1 MHQVLLAGHIVEIVV
16 GLEELLHQ
24 SSFMERKYPSLVPC
38 CKAACMPLSDHL
50 QLGSIPACH
59 IVELVVGLQQLL

>member
-16 GLEELLHQ
+16 GLEELLQ
-24 SSFMERKYPSLVPC
+24 QGAFMERKQEILTPS
-38 CKAACMPLSDHL
+38 CKAACMPFGKQL